1 MDKARVDKILGNGR
15 VSPDEKGRLT
25 TYYNAWI
32 KAHKAYKDNPN
43 AQTARDVEATYGVLV
58 RLVEE
63 IEARVF
69 RSDRTYEN
77 RLAALE
83 ALRRE
88 GWKVG
93 KSKLYKDCKDGLL
106 KVQPDGSVL
115 ESELERYIRR
125 ARLERLDNMG
135 EDKVAENIRLR
146 KEKAAAEREEYQA
159 RIAAVKAAAAEG
171 QYVLRDQ
178 VEHQLGAR
186 AAVFKSD
193 GQNWIQSHAGEMV
206 ATVDGDPTKTADLVE
221 MMLKGLEAWL
231 DRYSQP
237 LEFTVPGFDDEEAEA
252 Q

>member
-1 MDKARVDKILGNGR
+1 MDKSRIEKILER
-15 VSPDEKGRLT
+15 CTPDEKVRVT
-25 TYYNAWI
+25 AFYNASI
-32 KAHKAYKDNPN
+32 EKLREYQADKSAS
-43 AQTARDVEATYGVLV
+43 ALRDLEAADAALA
-58 RLVEE
+58 RLVGE
-63 IEARVF
+63 IEARAL
-69 RSDRTYEN
+69 RSDRVYEN

>member
-1 MDKARVDKILGNGR
+1 VDKSRIEKILER
-15 VSPDEKGRLT
+15 CTPDEKVRVT
-25 TYYNAWI
+25 AFYNASI
-32 KAHKAYKDNPN
+32 EKLREYQADKSAS
-43 AQTARDVEATYGVLV
+43 ALRDLEAADAALA
-58 RLVEE
+58 RLVGE
-63 IEARVF
+63 IEARALQ
-69 RSDRTYEN
+69 SDRVYEN

-125 ARLERLDNMG
+125 ARLERLENMG
-135 EDKVAENIRLR
+135 EDKVAEDIRLR

-237 LEFTVPGFDDEEAEA
+237 LEFTVPGFDDEEAET